1 MKIFRDELRHARAAA
16 GLSQE
21 QLAEAINFS
30 QSLVSKVENGERPP
44 SRGFAARCDEVL
56 GLAGLLG
63 RLRSHLLMESAPSWL
78 RDWMDVERDAT
89 GIRAYHPNLVI
100 GLLQTPEYA
109 RALISADPR
118 ATPEEV
124 DRRVTLRMERQ
135 AILDRVALVAVL
147 DEAALRRPVA
157 PPGVMHEQLMNL
169 LARPIELQV
178 IELGAHVGVNGPLMI
193 ATTDGLDVAYIEGQL
208 GGSVIERRDD
218 LAEIVRT
225 WETIRG
231 EALNRRRS
239 RDLIKDVAE
248 QWKP

>member
-1 MKIFRDELRHARAAA
+1 MNVFINELRHARAAA

-21 QLAEAINFS
+21 QLAEAMNFS
-30 QSLVSKVENGERPP
+30 PSLVSKVESGDRPP
-44 SRGFAARCDEVL
+44 SREFAARCDDVL
-56 GLAGLLG
+56 DRDGLFG
-63 RLRSHLLMESAPSWL
+63 RLRSHLLESAAPRWL
-78 RDWMDVERDAT
+78 RDWIDVESDAT
-89 GIRAYHPNLVI
+89 SIRAYHPNLVI
-100 GLLQTPEYA
+100 GLLQTPDYA
-109 RALISADPR
+109 RTLISADPR
-118 ATPEEV
+118 ATPEEI

-135 AILDRVALVAVL
+135 AILDRAGLVAVL

-157 PPGVMHEQLMNL
+157 PPGVMYEQLMSL
-169 LARPIELQV
+169 LERPVELQV

-193 ATTDGLDVAYIEGQL
+193 ATTDGVEVAYIEGQL
-208 GGSVIERRDD
+208 GGSVIERRGD